1 MICLFISDFLFKQTT
16 AYELRISDWSSD
28 VCSSDL
34 LLATGRDPAEQARLE
49 KAAASIA
56 AANTF
61 KAVAE
66 EWLAKVT
73 KEGLSPA
80 TLKKNRWLLD
90 FSYQFIGHRPIA
102 EIKPFELLTL
112 LRKYETKGKH
122 ETALRLRRS
131 EEHTSELQSLMRISS
146 AVFCLK
152 KKNNP

>member
-102 EIKPFELLTL
+102 EIQ
-112 LRKYETKGKH
+112 
-122 ETALRLRRS
+122 RS
-131 EEHTSELQSLMRISS
+131 EARRGG
-146 AVFCLK
+146 K
-152 KKNNP
+152 KWFSTCRSRGSPYH